1 VSPAA
6 MVVLARSAV
15 FRVREKTTLRG
26 VHDAGERVVGR
37 RQGSGHGLVE
47 DAAHDVRAN
56 AYDSLK

>member
-1 VSPAA
+1 
-6 MVVLARSAV
+6 VLARSAV